1 MRWIRRTML
10 GAATGAVTLSPLAA
24 QRPDRA
30 RVEAVTDS
38 VVAAALAT
46 GQAAGMT
53 VAVVRGRDTLVLKGY
68 GAADLELDVPT
79 PAAAIYEIG
88 SITKQFT
95 AVAILQLAEQGKLSL
110 DDELTTHFPD
120 YPVRGQRI
128 TVRHLLDHTS
138 GIASYTDL
146 PGFEALSVR
155 ALPPDSVV
163 AFFSGQPPT
172 FAPGA
177 QLSYNNSAYFLLGLL
192 IEKASGL
199 TYAEYVQ
206 QKLFEPAGMVDSRY
220 CSENAVV
227 KRRAHG
233 YDMGPKGLVRAG
245 YLVHTWP
252 FAAGSLCSTA
262 GDLVAWNRALHGVK
276 LLSERS
282 YRELVTPGS
291 LNDGTR
297 LRYAKGVAVDSL
309 HGRRTVHHGGDIN
322 GFTSELQW
330 YPDGE
335 VTIAVLLNT
344 LGPVRPHAIA
354 HAIGQALFGTPARR
368 ATPLRGS
375 VSDYAGE
382 YRAGPEADAMAVTI
396 EPDAARTGLQVRMGP
411 RPGVAMTFAGVDTF
425 DAPGAPVGNVRFT
438 FLREGGEV
446 TAVRFDPVFFN
457 LVLKRQP
464 APR

>member
-1 MRWIRRTML
+1 MC
-10 GAATGAVTLSPLAA
+10 GAAAGAMTLSPLAA

-30 RVEAVTDS
+30 RVAAVTDS

-46 GQAAGMT
+46 GQAAGMS

-68 GAADLELDVPT
+68 GLADLELDVPT
-79 PAAAIYEIG
+79 PPAAIYEIG

-95 AVAILQLAEQGKLSL
+95 AVAILQLVEQGKLSL

-120 YPVRGQRI
+120 YPTRGQRI
-128 TVRHLLDHTS
+128 TVRRLLDHTS

-146 PGFEALSVR
+146 PGYDALSVR

-163 AFFSGQPPT
+163 AFFSAQPPT

-177 QLSYNNSAYFLLGLL
+177 QVSYNNSAYFLLGLL

-199 TYAEYVQ
+199 SYADYVQ
-206 QKLFEPAGMVDSRY
+206 QKLFEPAGMRDSRY
-220 CSENAVV
+220 CSESAIVT
-227 KRRAHG
+227 RRAHG

-252 FAAGSLCSTA
+252 YAAGSLCSTA

-297 LRYAKGVAVDSL
+297 IRYAKGVAVDSL
-309 HGRRTVHHGGDIN
+309 HGRRTVHHGGDIS
-322 GFTSELQW
+322 GFASELQW

-335 VTIAVLLNT
+335 VTIAVLINT
-344 LGPVRPHAIA
+344 LGPVRPIAIA
-354 HAIGQALFGTPARR
+354 NAIGQALFGTPARR
-368 ATPLRGS
+368 AAPRRGT
-375 VSDYAGE
+375 VSAYAGE
-382 YRAGPEADAMAVTI
+382 YRAGPEREAMAITI
-396 EPDAARTGLQVRMGP
+396 EPDSTGTGLQVRMGR
-411 RPGVAMTFAGVDTF
+411 RPGVAMAFAGPDTF

-438 FLREGGEV
+438 FLREGGQV
-446 TAVRFDPVFFN
+446 TAVRFDPVFYN